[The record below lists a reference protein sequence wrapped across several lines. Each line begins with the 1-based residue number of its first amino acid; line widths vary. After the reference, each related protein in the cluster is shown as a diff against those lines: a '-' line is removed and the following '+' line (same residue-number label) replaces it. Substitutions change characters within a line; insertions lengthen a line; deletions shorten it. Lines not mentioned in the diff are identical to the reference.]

1 MRLAAWWGAQD
12 GLRKSGI
19 VTGGIALVVLG
30 IVGSTARGS
39 STPRM
44 HPVAKR
50 PVESKESLQPHGNPE
65 ARPVSTL
72 AVAGAEPTLMVYVT
86 GAVKRP
92 GIVPLMDG
100 ARINDAITA
109 AGGFLPDAERSSIN
123 LAQHAVDESQIH
135 VPSKNELQEAV
146 VEAGFS
152 QAAARGSK
160 VTATLRT
167 NAGRITGS
175 ASESPKRSGGVPG
188 GGKRKWKSPS
198 DGQIILSK
206 ATLADL
212 VHLPGVGDATAQR
225 ILDKRK
231 ELQGFKT
238 IEQLGEVKGI
248 GKKTLEKLIPFLK
261 L

>member
-1 MRLAAWWGAQD
+1 MRRGVMGITAWWDAQD

-19 VTGGIALVVLG
+19 VTGAVLLVVLG
-30 IVGSTARGS
+30 IIGSTARGS
-39 STPRM
+39 STPGM
-44 HPVAKR
+44 HRVSNSSSDKL
-50 PVESKESLQPHGNPE
+50 ESVQPHGNPV
-65 ARPVSTL
+65 AKPVATL

-86 GAVKRP
+86 GAVKHP

-135 VPSKNELQEAV
+135 VPSKNEAQEAV
-146 VEAGFS
+146 VQAGFA
-152 QAAARGSK
+152 QATARGSK
-160 VTATLRT
+160 VAATIR
-167 NAGRITGS
+167 AGDGRVVGTGGA
-175 ASESPKRSGGVPG
+175 ASKAG

-198 DGQIILSK
+198 DGQVVLSK

-231 ELQGFKT
+231 ELQGFKS
-238 IEQLGEVKGI
+238 IDQLGEVKGI
-248 GKKTLEKLIPFLK
+248 GKKTLEKLTPFLK

>member
-1 MRLAAWWGAQD
+1 MGAMTVVAWWDAQD

-19 VTGGIALVVLG
+19 VTGAVALVVLG

-39 STPRM
+39 STPGM
-44 HPVAKR
+44 R
-50 PVESKESLQPHGNPE
+50 PAGKSVSAHKESLQPQRNPV
-65 ARPVSTL
+65 AKPVSTL

-86 GAVKRP
+86 GAVKHP

-135 VPSKNELQEAV
+135 VPSKNEAQEAV
-146 VEAGFS
+146 VEAGFE
-152 QAAARGSK
+152 QAASRGSK
-160 VTATLRT
+160 VTAAIKASGSRT
-167 NAGRITGS
+167 GVNPAT
-175 ASESPKRSGGVPG
+175 ASKGVA

-198 DGQIILSK
+198 DGQIVLSK

-231 ELQGFKT
+231 ELQGFKS
-238 IEQLGEVKGI
+238 IDQLGEVKGI
-248 GKKTLEKLIPFLK
+248 GKKTLEKLTPYLR

>member
-1 MRLAAWWGAQD
+1 
-12 GLRKSGI
+12 
-19 VTGGIALVVLG
+19 
-30 IVGSTARGS
+30 
-39 STPRM
+39 
-44 HPVAKR
+44 
-50 PVESKESLQPHGNPE
+50 
-65 ARPVSTL
+65 
-72 AVAGAEPTLMVYVT
+72 MVYVT

-160 VTATLRT
+160 VSATLRS

-175 ASESPKRSGGVPG
+175 ASGSPKRSGGVPG

-248 GKKTLEKLIPFLK
+248 GKKTLEKLMPFLK

>member
-1 MRLAAWWGAQD
+1 MTVAAWWDAQD

-19 VTGGIALVVLG
+19 VTGAVALVVLG
-30 IVGSTARGS
+30 IIGSTARGS
-39 STPRM
+39 STPGM
-44 HPVAKR
+44 HPAEKKA
-50 PVESKESLQPHGNPE
+50 SANKERLQPHGNLT
-65 ARPVSTL
+65 AKPVSTL
-72 AVAGAEPTLMVYVT
+72 AVAGVEPTLMVYVT
-86 GAVKRP
+86 GAVKHP

-135 VPSKNELQEAV
+135 VPSKNDAQEAV
-146 VEAGFS
+146 VQTGFA
-152 QAAARGSK
+152 QAASRGNKVAAAIKASGSRPGGHPAAASK
-160 VTATLRT
+160 
-167 NAGRITGS
+167 G
-175 ASESPKRSGGVPG
+175 G

-198 DGQIILSK
+198 DGQIVLSK

-231 ELQGFKT
+231 ELQGFKS
-238 IEQLGEVKGI
+238 IDQLGEVKGI
-248 GKKTLEKLIPFLK
+248 GKKTLEKLSPFLK

>member
-1 MRLAAWWGAQD
+1 MTVVAWWDAQD

-19 VTGGIALVVLG
+19 VTGAVALVVLG
-30 IVGSTARGS
+30 IIGSTARGS
-39 STPRM
+39 STPGM
-44 HPVAKR
+44 HPAEKKA
-50 PVESKESLQPHGNPE
+50 SANKERLQPHGNLT
-65 ARPVSTL
+65 AKPVSTL
-72 AVAGAEPTLMVYVT
+72 AVAGVEPTLMVYVT
-86 GAVKRP
+86 GAVKHP

-135 VPSKNELQEAV
+135 VPSKNDAQEAV
-146 VEAGFS
+146 VQTGFA
-152 QAAARGSK
+152 QAASRGNK
-160 VTATLRT
+160 VA
-167 NAGRITGS
+167 AAIK
-175 ASESPKRSGGVPG
+175 ASGGRPGGHPAAASKGG

-198 DGQIILSK
+198 DGQIVLSK

-231 ELQGFKT
+231 ELQGFKS
-238 IEQLGEVKGI
+238 IDQLGEVKGI
-248 GKKTLEKLIPFLK
+248 GKKTLEKLSPFLK